1 MHENYHSLFP
11 GENKKNVR
19 DSDMLIGTSCRE
31 SVRSL
36 LVFVVVLCGYQI
48 YQFPTCLR
56 FILSL
61 NSVHKGIKLYLHEV
75 PDIPHGLQCWTYTDV
90 LKSYINE
97 NETVTKN
104 KETTKMIKKKGTT
117 HFKWNGRTNFHG

>member
-1 MHENYHSLFP
+1 
-11 GENKKNVR
+11 
-19 DSDMLIGTSCRE
+19 MLIGTSCRE

-36 LVFVVVLCGYQI
+36 LVFIVVLCGYEI

-75 PDIPHGLQCWTYTDV
+75 PDIPRGLQC
-90 LKSYINE
+90 
-97 NETVTKN
+97 
-104 KETTKMIKKKGTT
+104 
-117 HFKWNGRTNFHG
+117 